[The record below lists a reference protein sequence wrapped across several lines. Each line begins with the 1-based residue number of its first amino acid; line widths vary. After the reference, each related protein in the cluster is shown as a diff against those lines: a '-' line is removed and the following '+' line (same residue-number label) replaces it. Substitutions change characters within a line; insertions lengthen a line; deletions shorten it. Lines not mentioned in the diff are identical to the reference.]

1 MTVIDHGVDPVSGS
15 ELTRHQASP
24 RGGTIGGTGV
34 RLFKNQAFFRKSIDI
49 WGWRQ
54 ITACKT
60 DIFPAHVIDQDEN
73 EIRTIRSV
81 EGKWSDNEKEKLP

>member
-15 ELTRHQASP
+15 VLTRHQASP
-24 RGGTIGGTGV
+24 SGGTIRCTGV
-34 RLFKNQAFFRKSIDI
+34 RLFENQAFLGKSIDI

-54 ITACKT
+54 IAVCKT
-60 DIFPAHVIDQDEN
+60 YIFPAHVIDQDEN

-81 EGKWSDNEKEKLP
+81 EGKWSDKEKEKLP